1 MGRTTLKELV
11 DNPLVKKQNDSIK
24 KAAKKQIAYDENCQE
39 LSDEQLSQFR
49 RVHYENQ
56 IMRRKEVI
64 SIRVLP
70 STIKK
75 AKALGPGYTNILA
88 KLIDLALDDPELIK
102 KCL

>member
-1 MGRTTLKELV
+1 
-11 DNPLVKKQNDSIK
+11 
-24 KAAKKQIAYDENCQE
+24 
-39 LSDEQLSQFR
+39 
-49 RVHYENQ
+49 
-56 IMRRKEVI
+56 MRRKEVI